1 MGASNTWMRSTASQ
15 SAVTGG
21 KRKVRRVLIVDD
33 HPIVRQGLRRVME
46 NEDDLDVC
54 GEAETARDARAAI
67 KEQTP
72 DVIIADISLKQ
83 GDGIELVRDVRAHH
97 PQLPILVL
105 SMHDEAIYA
114 ERMLSAGANGYI
126 MKQAASEQF
135 LVALRRVLDGGIYV
149 SEAVGNNMIQ
159 KFAAGGS
166 YISANPIDRLSNRE
180 LQILHMIGKGMST
193 RETAHSLNLS
203 IKTVES
209 HRQRIKRKLNLSTGT
224 QLVQYAV
231 NWFTVARTAGATAAS
246 LLPPKRIPSRC
257 ADPRASPPIA
267 SNPRAGRRW
276 RARVAAARRRAGAR
290 PHPARTRWPSHCSR
304 RAAARRPAP
313 RSLRGTFARVDSPQP
328 PSPGRPIA
336 PRRPAAHRRRR
347 RDGT

>member
-1 MGASNTWMRSTASQ
+1 MSVSNTWMRAAVSQ
-15 SAVTGG
+15 SGNAGG
-21 KRKVRRVLIVDD
+21 KRRVRRVLIVDD
-33 HPIVRQGLRRVME
+33 HPLVRQGLRRVME
-46 NEDDLDVC
+46 NEEDLTVC

-67 KEQTP
+67 KELDP
-72 DVIIADISLKQ
+72 DVVIADISLKQ
-83 GDGIELVRDVRAHH
+83 SDGIELVRDVRAHH

-105 SMHDEAIYA
+105 SMHDETIYA

-135 LVALRRVLDGGIYV
+135 LVSLRRVLDGGIYV

-193 RETAHSLNLS
+193 RETAQSLNLS

-231 NWFTVARTAGATAAS
+231 NWFTGRESTG
-246 LLPPKRIPSRC
+246 
-257 ADPRASPPIA
+257 SP
-267 SNPRAGRRW
+267 
-276 RARVAAARRRAGAR
+276 AAARDDSLPDAR
-290 PHPARTRWPSHCSR
+290 GGS
-304 RAAARRPAP
+304 
-313 RSLRGTFARVDSPQP
+313 
-328 PSPGRPIA
+328 
-336 PRRPAAHRRRR
+336 
-347 RDGT
+347 

>member
-1 MGASNTWMRSTASQ
+1 MTTLTTPTRTA
-15 SAVTGG
+15 AAPVAAIAA
-21 KRKVRRVLIVDD
+21 KRRARRALIVDD
-33 HPIVRQGLRRVME
+33 HPIVRQGLRRLME
-46 NEDDLDVC
+46 SEEDLTVC
-54 GEAETARDARAAI
+54 GEVETARDARTAI
-67 KEQTP
+67 KELNP
-72 DVIIADISLKQ
+72 DAVIVDISLKQ

-135 LVALRRVLDGGIYV
+135 LAALRRVLDGGIYV

-159 KFAAGGS
+159 KFASGGS

-193 RETAHSLNLS
+193 RETANSLNLS

-209 HRQRIKRKLNLSTGT
+209 HRQRIKRKLNLNTGA

-231 NWFTVARTAGATAAS
+231 NWF
-246 LLPPKRIPSRC
+246 
-257 ADPRASPPIA
+257 
-267 SNPRAGRRW
+267 AGRE
-276 RARVAAARRRAGAR
+276 
-290 PHPARTRWPSHCSR
+290 
-304 RAAARRPAP
+304 
-313 RSLRGTFARVDSPQP
+313 
-328 PSPGRPIA
+328 PGS
-336 PRRPAAHRRRR
+336 
-347 RDGT
+347 

>member
-1 MGASNTWMRSTASQ
+1 MMAASNTWVRSQVPQ
-15 SAVTGG
+15 SGGVNNG
-21 KRKVRRVLIVDD
+21 KRRVRRVLIVDD

-46 NEDDLDVC
+46 NEDDLTVC
-54 GEAETARDARAAI
+54 GEAETARDARTAI
-67 KEQTP
+67 KELNP
-72 DVIIADISLKQ
+72 DVVIADISLKQ
-83 GDGIELVRDVRAHH
+83 GDGIELVRDVRAHY

-105 SMHDEAIYA
+105 SMHDETIYA

-135 LVALRRVLDGGIYV
+135 LVSLRRVLDGGIYV

-159 KFAAGGS
+159 KFAAGGT

-209 HRQRIKRKLNLSTGT
+209 HRQRIKRKLNLTTGT

-231 NWFTVARTAGATAAS
+231 NWFT
-246 LLPPKRIPSRC
+246 
-257 ADPRASPPIA
+257 
-267 SNPRAGRRW
+267 GREP
-276 RARVAAARRRAGAR
+276 ARRRPLA
-290 PHPARTRWPSHCSR
+290 ARTVRSASSGNR
-304 RAAARRPAP
+304 GSARGRNLAPGGFWERP
-313 RSLRGTFARVDSPQP
+313 LWFRGGCAVQDRTSSYRHARFANCIERQCGDFQ
-328 PSPGRPIA
+328 
-336 PRRPAAHRRRR
+336 
-347 RDGT
+347 